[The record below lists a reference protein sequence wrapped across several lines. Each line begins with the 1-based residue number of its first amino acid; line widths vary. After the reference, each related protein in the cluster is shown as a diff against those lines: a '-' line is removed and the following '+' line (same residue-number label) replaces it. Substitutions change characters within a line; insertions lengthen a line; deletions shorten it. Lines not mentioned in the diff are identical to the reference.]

1 MLAGFFKT
9 KAGGLFEKQAFKAFG
24 TGKEEF
30 VTIRHGIPGL
40 LAISEKATHRPLRFQ
55 SSAFLEERSRG
66 TKLCRS
72 TEAITHARRHEQFR
86 RRGRSFIWKQQVIYR
101 PFVE

>member
-1 MLAGFFKT
+1 MLASFLKA
-9 KAGGLFEKQAFKAFG
+9 KAGGLFKEKAFKAFRA
-24 TGKEEF
+24 GKEEF
-30 VTIRHGIPGL
+30 VTIRHGIPEL
-40 LAISEKATHRPLRFQ
+40 LAICEEATHCLLRFQ

-72 TEAITHARRHEQFR
+72 TPTTTLARRHKEFR
-86 RRGRSFIWKQQVIYR
+86 RRGRSFILKQRDIFR